1 VRSGLSC
8 APTGAAAT
16 RTEERREINTFAVR
30 RIFLSPLALK
40 SEGSLL
46 RRILD
51 AWTARYAK
59 PEQAALDAVA
69 HLKPAVVVT
78 GGSRGIGFQL
88 ARRFAKAGHDVALLA
103 RTPEPL
109 QQAAS
114 AITSEF
120 PVRALAIVIDITG
133 AEAPQLIDA
142 RLAEQ
147 GFYTDILVN
156 CAGVGLAGRFVAHDV
171 AQVMHLIELNVA
183 ALTRLMHHTLPRL
196 IARGRGGILNVA
208 SLGGLV
214 PGPYQAAYYASKAYV
229 ISLTEA
235 VGTEIAGLGVRL
247 SALAPGPVNTGFH
260 QAMGADFSFYRQLIL
275 PLSAQGTANAAYRGY
290 VLGCRLIVPGIMNK
304 LLAIALKIIPH
315 ALLLPIVG
323 WLLRPDELQPSRWPF
338 DKKE

>member
-1 VRSGLSC
+1 
-8 APTGAAAT
+8 
-16 RTEERREINTFAVR
+16 
-30 RIFLSPLALK
+30 
-40 SEGSLL
+40 LL
-46 RRILD
+46 IRILD

-59 PEQAALDAVA
+59 PERAALDAVA

-88 ARRFAKAGHDVALLA
+88 ARRFAKAGYDVALLA
-103 RTPEPL
+103 RRSEPL

-114 AITSEF
+114 AIASEF
-120 PVRALAIVIDITG
+120 PVRAIAIAIDITG
-133 AEAPQLIDA
+133 AEAPQMIDA

-156 CAGVGLAGRFVAHDV
+156 CAAVGLAGRFVAHDEG
-171 AQVMHLIELNVA
+171 QVMHLIELNVA
-183 ALTRLMHHTLPRL
+183 ALTRLMHHTLPRQL
-196 IARGRGGILNVA
+196 ARGRGGILNVA

-229 ISLTEA
+229 ISLTQA
-235 VGTEIAGLGVRL
+235 VGTEIEGLGVRL

-260 QAMGADFSFYRQLIL
+260 QAMGSDFSFYRQLIL

-304 LLAIALKIIPH
+304 LMALALKIIPH

-323 WLLRPDELQPSRWPF
+323 LLLRPTGQQPSRAPI